1 MPRTPSKV
9 TQADVAR
16 VLRAV
21 EQTGV
26 QMEVIIETDGRI
38 RIVPQAGDVVSQ
50 KTDEVD
56 FEEEIRL

>member
-26 QMEVIIETDGRI
+26 PMEVIIETDGRI
-38 RIVPQAGDVVSQ
+38 RIVPHQEGETPQ
-50 KTDEVD
+50 KPDSVD
-56 FEEEIRL
+56 FVEEIRL

>member
-38 RIVPQAGDVVSQ
+38 RIVPQAGDAVSQ

>member
-26 QMEVIIETDGRI
+26 PMEVIIETDGRI
-38 RIVPQAGDVVSQ
+38 RIVPHQEG
-50 KTDEVD
+50 EVD
-56 FEEEIRL
+56 LGYGKEPQPKSWC